1 MRLSPLLMF
10 AGVKAPHI
18 NGIMGFTN
26 HCFAFSISDRK
37 QHTSING
44 SNSNITNIYGVRKSL
59 VSVRHLFLTLVVY
72 TGMIKYYKVKNH
84 FADDAS
90 LNFSSSIKRAL
101 LNEQANYNF
110 EANSS
115 A

>member
-37 QHTSING
+37 QYTSING

-90 LNFSSSIKRAL
+90 LNFSSSIKRI
-101 LNEQANYNF
+101 NEQANYNF